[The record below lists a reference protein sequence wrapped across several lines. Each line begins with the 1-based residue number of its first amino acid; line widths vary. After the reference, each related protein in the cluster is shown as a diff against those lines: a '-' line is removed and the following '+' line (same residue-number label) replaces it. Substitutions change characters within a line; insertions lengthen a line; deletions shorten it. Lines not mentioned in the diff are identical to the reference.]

1 MNNMKRQKDMTLLDE
16 QVGRCLICYWSKSGG
31 ELLINPERMK
41 RLDQGR
47 NDIQLYMCLVK
58 KVKSDAVMNDI
69 A

>member
-1 MNNMKRQKDMTLLDE
+1 MKRQKDMTPLDE
-16 QVGRCLICYWSKSGG
+16 EVGKCLICYWSKSGG

-47 NDIQLYMCLVK
+47 NSMYVPGE
-58 KVKSDAVMNDI
+58 VKSDAVKNYI